1 MASLTR
7 KKSTPTR
14 SSASS
19 ANNNSV
25 LFTIGRMNPPTP
37 GHKKL
42 IQTMMVEALR
52 NNVPVVFVNL
62 TSTVGFNN
70 EGKINPLKCEEKKRI
85 VQKMIEQIKKELIV
99 GGKYDPADIDA
110 LQVIVNCADDKDIQH
125 PSRPNQIP
133 DLLIGMFNKLT
144 KISSMNEK
152 MTTGLVNF
160 RLYLGEKDYGKFDWL
175 KKTFP
180 FYDKNSDTK
189 YDLKSIKV
197 KRPPGDMSATY
208 LRNLTIENNDKFK
221 EEMMALAAEQGK
233 VLTEEDIEKMTA
245 LDRPS
250 VFIEEM
256 TKVGLNREEA
266 AKLFATIQS
275 QIKEYQRERDELPV
289 QKPKPTSNRKKKGGR
304 RRTKRRVHKKKK
316 SKGHR

>member
-1 MASLTR
+1 MEKLSR

-14 SSASS
+14 TSASS

-25 LFTIGRMNPPTP
+25 PFTIGRMNPPTP

-42 IQTMMVEALR
+42 IQTMVVEALR
-52 NNVPVVFVNL
+52 NNLPVVFVNL
-62 TSTVGFNN
+62 TSTTGLNN
-70 EGKINPLKCEEKKRI
+70 EGKVNPLTCEEKKRI
-85 VQKMIEQIKKELIV
+85 VKKMIAQIKDEL
-99 GGKYDPADIDA
+99 KDEYDPADIDA

-125 PSRPNQIP
+125 PSKPNQIP
-133 DLLIGMFNKLT
+133 DLLIGMFKKLT
-144 KISSMNEK
+144 NISSMNEK
-152 MTTGLVNF
+152 MTNGLVNF

-208 LRNLTIENNDKFK
+208 LRNLTIEDDDKFL

-233 VLTEEDIEKMTA
+233 ELKKKDLDDLTK
-245 LDRPS
+245 LDRRS
-250 VFIEEM
+250 AFIHEM
-256 TKVGLNREEA
+256 TKVGLDDEEA
-266 AKLFATIQS
+266 STLFGTIQS
-275 QIKEYQRERDELPV
+275 EIERYQSDALPAK
-289 QKPKPTSNRKKKGGR
+289 KPKTTTARKKRGGR
-304 RRTKRRVHKKKK
+304 QRTKRRIHKKKNIK
-316 SKGHR
+316 

>member
-14 SSASS
+14 TSASS

-62 TSTVGFNN
+62 TSTTGLNL
-70 EGKINPLKCEEKKRI
+70 GKMNPLSCKEKKRI

-99 GGKYDPADIDA
+99 GGEYDPADIDA
-110 LQVIVNCADDKDIQH
+110 LQVIVNCADDEDIKKT
-125 PSRPNQIP
+125 SNQIP
-133 DLLIGMFNKLT
+133 DLMIGMFKNLT
-144 KISSMNEK
+144 EISPMNEK

-175 KKTFP
+175 KNTFP

-197 KRPPGDMSATY
+197 NRPPGDMSATY
-208 LRNLTIENNDKFK
+208 LRNLTIEEEKKFID
-221 EEMMALAAEQGK
+221 EMKALAKEQGK
-233 VLTEEDIEKMTA
+233 VLTDNDIEKLKA

-256 TKVGLNREEA
+256 TKVGLNDKEA
-266 AKLFATIQS
+266 AELFGTIQS

>member
-7 KKSTPTR
+7 KRSTPTR

-42 IQTMMVEALR
+42 IQTMMVEALSH
-52 NNVPVVFVNL
+52 NVPIVFVNL
-62 TSTVGFNN
+62 TSTVGLNN
-70 EGKINPLKCEEKKRI
+70 EGKINPLPCEEKKRI
-85 VQKMIEQIKKELIV
+85 VQKMIARIKDEL
-99 GGKYDPADIDA
+99 KDEYDPADIDA
-110 LQVIVNCADDKDIQH
+110 LQVIVNCADDKDIKN
-125 PSRPNQIP
+125 PLRPNQIP

-144 KISSMNEK
+144 EISPMNEK

-175 KKTFP
+175 KNTFP

-197 KRPPGDMSATY
+197 NRPPGDMSATY
-208 LRNLTIENNDKFK
+208 LRNLTIENDEKFM
-221 EEMMALAAEQGK
+221 EAMVALAKEQGK
-233 VLTEEDIEKMTA
+233 VLTDKDIEKMTA

-250 VFIEEM
+250 VFIHEM
-256 TKVGLNREEA
+256 TNVGLNDKEA
-266 AKLFATIQS
+266 AKLFGTIQS
-275 QIKEYQRERDELPV
+275 EIKKYQLEASV
-289 QKPKPTSNRKKKGGR
+289 PKAKTTTTRKKKGGK
-304 RRTKRRVHKKKK
+304 RRTKRRIRKKKNAYN
-316 SKGHR
+316 